1 MSASSKKKLRKEQN
15 AAAVTQKQKAA
26 AKEAKKLK
34 TYTITFWVIMA
45 LCVALVAG
53 IALKAPVTSLATRWT
68 TALVVGDHKVSGVE
82 LNYFYVDAINE
93 YGTFDSWSMRQVKE
107 SGIIGGA
114 TKTLYEFYGNQETVF
129 TGKTPFTA
137 PEGYLWR
144 TNNVLAIVAGVV
156 KTNNTIFPEE
166 RGNGYCARIE
176 THIEEVK
183 ALGVINMDVTCQGA
197 LLLGVL
203 PEPITTTKD
212 PMAKVFYGIPFTG
225 MPKAVV
231 MDIKADVGHE
241 VIRATGFSKLKPMG
255 YPDSAE
261 ITVMLQ
267 KRWEDEDG
275 VVHALRVGTAI
286 WRISEDIPKWMNGYE
301 LKIHYGDITGEPF
314 YEEYMGLKND
324 PESAFHAP
332 NSNGRN
338 VIIQEDGWAEPGTQ
352 PTHLVINIISS
363 CGKAFYGGVGNT
375 LWVDNV
381 KVVM

>member
-1 MSASSKKKLRKEQN
+1 MRRISHLITLLMASILFTVN
-15 AAAVTQKQKAA
+15 AYAQQSV
-26 AKEAKKLK
+26 
-34 TYTITFWVIMA
+34 
-45 LCVALVAG
+45 
-53 IALKAPVTSLATRWT
+53 
-68 TALVVGDHKVSGVE
+68 
-82 LNYFYVDAINE
+82 VDAING

-107 SGIIGGA
+107 SGLIGGA

-156 KTNNTIFPEE
+156 KPNNTIFPEA

-286 WRISEDIPKWMNGYE
+286 WRISEDIPEWMNGYE

-332 NSNGRN
+332 NSKGSN

-381 KVVM
+381 RIVM

>member
-1 MSASSKKKLRKEQN
+1 MRRISHLITLQMVSILFTVN
-15 AAAVTQKQKAA
+15 AYAQQSV
-26 AKEAKKLK
+26 
-34 TYTITFWVIMA
+34 
-45 LCVALVAG
+45 
-53 IALKAPVTSLATRWT
+53 
-68 TALVVGDHKVSGVE
+68 
-82 LNYFYVDAINE
+82 VDAINE

-107 SGIIGGA
+107 SGLIGGA

-156 KTNNTIFPEE
+156 KTNNTVFPEK
-166 RGNGYCARIE
+166 RGDGYCARIE

-225 MPKAVV
+225 MPKAVAL
-231 MDIKADVGHE
+231 DIKADVGHE

-286 WRISEDIPKWMNGYE
+286 WRISEDIPEWKNGYE

-381 KVVM
+381 RIVM

>member
-1 MSASSKKKLRKEQN
+1 MRRISHLITLLMASILFTVN
-15 AAAVTQKQKAA
+15 AYAQQSV
-26 AKEAKKLK
+26 
-34 TYTITFWVIMA
+34 
-45 LCVALVAG
+45 
-53 IALKAPVTSLATRWT
+53 
-68 TALVVGDHKVSGVE
+68 
-82 LNYFYVDAINE
+82 VDAING

-107 SGIIGGA
+107 SGLIGGA

-156 KTNNTIFPEE
+156 KTNNTIFPEA

-286 WRISEDIPKWMNGYE
+286 WRISEDIPEWMNGYE

-332 NSNGRN
+332 NSKGRN

-381 KVVM
+381 RIVM

>member
-1 MSASSKKKLRKEQN
+1 MRLISHLITLLMASILFTVN
-15 AAAVTQKQKAA
+15 AYAQQSV
-26 AKEAKKLK
+26 
-34 TYTITFWVIMA
+34 
-45 LCVALVAG
+45 
-53 IALKAPVTSLATRWT
+53 
-68 TALVVGDHKVSGVE
+68 
-82 LNYFYVDAINE
+82 VDAINE

-107 SGIIGGA
+107 SGLIGGA
-114 TKTLYEFYGNQETVF
+114 TETLYEFYGNQETVF

-286 WRISEDIPKWMNGYE
+286 WRISEDIPEWMNGYE

-332 NSNGRN
+332 NSKGRN
-338 VIIQEDGWAEPGTQ
+338 VIIQEDGWAESGTQ

-381 KVVM
+381 HIVM

>member
-1 MSASSKKKLRKEQN
+1 MRRISHLITLLMASILFTVN
-15 AAAVTQKQKAA
+15 AYAQQSV
-26 AKEAKKLK
+26 
-34 TYTITFWVIMA
+34 
-45 LCVALVAG
+45 
-53 IALKAPVTSLATRWT
+53 
-68 TALVVGDHKVSGVE
+68 
-82 LNYFYVDAINE
+82 VDAINE

-107 SGIIGGA
+107 SGLIGGA

-231 MDIKADVGHE
+231 MDIKADVGYE

-286 WRISEDIPKWMNGYE
+286 WRISEDIPEWMNGYE

-332 NSNGRN
+332 NSKGRN

-381 KVVM
+381 HIVM